1 MTPTVFCLVVIGSKN
16 HEKQA
21 DNVIVGSIKKV
32 ENEKDYFSCSILDDD
47 DNDDDDSNNDINQRL
62 LNTYCVK
69 LFIE

>member
-1 MTPTVFCLVVIGSKN
+1 MTPTVFCLVAIGNKN

-21 DNVIVGSIKKV
+21 DNVIVGSIEKV
-32 ENEKDYFSCSILDDD
+32 ENEEDYFSCSILDDD
-47 DNDDDDSNNDINQRL
+47 DNDVDDSNNDTNQRL